1 MVLTVYY
8 KRNRLNFKEIEN
20 CGKYKKF
27 YINKSHKEVRR
38 VRSIKKNG
46 GSCQLW
52 SKENYK
58 EC

>member
-46 GSCQLW
+46 GSCQL
-52 SKENYK
+52 
-58 EC
+58 